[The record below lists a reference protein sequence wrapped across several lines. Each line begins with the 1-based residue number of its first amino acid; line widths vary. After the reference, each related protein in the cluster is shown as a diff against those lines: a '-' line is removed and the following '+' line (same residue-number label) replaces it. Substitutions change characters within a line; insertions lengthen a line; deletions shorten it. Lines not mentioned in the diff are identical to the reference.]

1 MHDVARAANV
11 SKMTVSRALRG
22 DRIAPETKSRILAEI
37 DRLHYVPHAAA
48 GALASRRSGFVAV
61 IVPSIDNAN
70 FAETVRGL
78 EAELRAA
85 GLDLLLGTTEYRIG
99 REDELLQTMMRH
111 RPEGIVLTGG
121 VHTSR
126 IADRLAR
133 SGIPVVETWDLPAT
147 PINHVVGFSNRAAGA
162 MMTEHLAAIG
172 RRRIAFL
179 GGASPRDPRGEA
191 RKYGYLDALAR
202 LGLGPPR
209 TQRYGLPPLSMHH
222 GAAGL
227 ARTIA
232 RWPDIDGLVCASDPI
247 AFGAISECQRRGI
260 AVPQAIAIGGFG
272 DFEIAR
278 CSHPRI
284 TTIAVEAA
292 QIGQRAGN
300 ILRTAIEAR
309 RRGTTCSATI
319 NETSMSLEVRGSTV
333 AATLISTLG
342 DQPLRGIVKLKR
354 KHCGGAN

>member
-1 MHDVARAANV
+1 MDDVARAANV

-22 DRIAPETKSRILAEI
+22 DRIAPETRARILVEI

-78 EAELRAA
+78 ETVLHEA
-85 GLDLLLGTTEYRIG
+85 GLDLLLGTTNYRAG

-121 VHTSR
+121 VHNRRT
-126 IADRLAR
+126 AERLAR
-133 SGIPVVETWDLPAT
+133 SGIPTVETWDLPER
-147 PINHVVGFSNRAAGA
+147 PIGHVVGFSNRAAGA
-162 MMTEHLAAIG
+162 LMTQHLAATG

-191 RKYGYLDALAR
+191 RKRGYLAALDQ

-209 TQRYGLPPLSMHH
+209 TLRYGLPPLSMQH
-222 GAAGL
+222 GAHGF
-227 ARTIA
+227 ARTIT
-232 RWPDIDGLVCASDPI
+232 RWPDIDGLVCASDLI

-260 AVPQAIAIGGFG
+260 AVPQIIAIGGFG

-278 CSHPRI
+278 CCHPGL
-284 TTIAVEAA
+284 TTVAVGPGL
-292 QIGQRAGN
+292 IGTHAGT
-300 ILRTAIEAR
+300 ILRDAIEALR
-309 RRGTTCSATI
+309 HGKTSPATRHEMTMNLI
-319 NETSMSLEVRGSTV
+319 VRGSTV
-333 AATLISTLG
+333 L
-342 DQPLRGIVKLKR
+342 D
-354 KHCGGAN
+354 